1 MADLDRVLV
10 LAGGMSPEHE
20 VSVRS
25 GQRVADALRRM
36 GLEVQVADTDV
47 SLLSLLLGDP
57 PPVVFPVLHGTA
69 GEDGA
74 IREVLDL
81 AGVPYVGAAPGACRV
96 AFDKPT
102 ASALVAAQGVA
113 VPRGVALPKQVFHD
127 LGANAVMERIIERL
141 GLPLFVKPAQG
152 GSAFGAAAATDA
164 AGLSSALVG
173 CFSHADTAV
182 IEQQVRGTEIA
193 VGVIDLGDGPQA
205 LPAVEIV
212 PDGGVYD
219 YTARY
224 TAGRTEFFCPA
235 RLDDAQA
242 QAAAEVAVTA
252 HRTLGLRDISR
263 TDLVVEPDGT
273 PRFLEVNVAP
283 GLTETS
289 TLPLAAAAAG
299 MDFAVLCRD
308 LAHIATQRGR

>member
-47 SLLSLLLGDP
+47 SLLPQLLDDP

-81 AGVPYVGAAPGACRV
+81 ADVPYVGAAPGACRV

-102 ASALVAAQGVA
+102 ASALVAASGIA
-113 VPRGVALPKQVFHD
+113 VPRGMALPKQVFHD
-127 LGANAVMERIIERL
+127 LGANAVMGRIIDKL
-141 GLPLFVKPAQG
+141 GLPLFVKPDQG
-152 GSAFGAAAATDA
+152 GSAFGAAEAIDA
-164 AGLSSALVG
+164 QGLSSALVG

-193 VGVIDLGDGPQA
+193 VGVVDLGDGPQA

-219 YTARY
+219 YAARY

-235 RLDDAQA
+235 RLEEPVAR
-242 QAAAEVAVTA
+242 AAAEVAVTA
-252 HRTLGLRDISR
+252 HQTLGLRDVSR
-263 TDLVVEPDGT
+263 TDIIVDTEGT

-299 MDFAVLCRD
+299 IDFAVLCRD
-308 LAHIATQRGR
+308 LAHIAAQRGR